1 GCSVSHGGV
10 HETASRSPR
19 YVGRDGEDATS
30 FWYSSQV
37 WTSPTALAASRDA
50 TVRRHAEVSRQRP
63 IWPFGDSS
71 ISYASSAARPS
82 RPGTSTWG
90 YWSRWALCARRSSN
104 AS

>member
-1 GCSVSHGGV
+1 M
-10 HETASRSPR
+10 
-19 YVGRDGEDATS
+19 S

-63 IWPFGDSS
+63 IWPLGDSS

-82 RPGTSTWG
+82 KSGTSNSG
-90 YWSRWALCARRSSN
+90 YLSRSAICSSRSSN